1 VTKIGLGG
9 FTVTDWAVLW
19 KPPGYRPVSENGIKS
34 LCDGD
39 SEPALLAMRSE
50 ALIIKQ
56 VDHQW
61 ESSK

>member
-1 VTKIGLGG
+1 MTEWV
-9 FTVTDWAVLW
+9 VLW
-19 KPPGYRPVSENGIKS
+19 KPPGYRPVAETGIKT

-56 VDHQW
+56 VDHQSEW
-61 ESSK
+61 SK